1 MVRVKKNDADI
12 QNAFLKCV
20 CGAARAA
27 HRKASS
33 ENRKFLLKRKASS
46 EERWVHT
53 HIGFRNTVQ
62 LCLQIFR
69 SCVWKSRTATERF
82 CKRTSFSKTRTV
94 GQFNNQ
100 LMSLNS
106 SDNDFDPK
114 FVATHV
120 SVYGVRAVHRP

>member
-1 MVRVKKNDADI
+1 MEEWQKYVVVLFDEVKIKEDLVYN
-12 QNAFLKCV
+12 
-20 CGAARAA
+20 
-27 HRKASS
+27 S
-33 ENRKFLLKRKASS
+33 
-46 EERWVHT
+46 
-53 HIGFRNTVQ
+53 NTVE
-62 LCLQIFR
+62 LIGYVNL
-69 SCVWKSRTATERF
+69 
-82 CKRTSFSKTRTV
+82 